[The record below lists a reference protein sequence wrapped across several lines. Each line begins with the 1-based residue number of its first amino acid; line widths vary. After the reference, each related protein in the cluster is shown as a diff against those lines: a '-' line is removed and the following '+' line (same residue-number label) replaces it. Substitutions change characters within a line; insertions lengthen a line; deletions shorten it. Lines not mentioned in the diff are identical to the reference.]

1 MKRFEMMNRNREF
14 NPQLFWASIIGICL
28 VIIMGSVFVT
38 RSYMKRM
45 RYEAEHPRLPF
56 MSKLEK
62 DLKGVNRDGKDIH
75 LAQLKGKVWVAGY
88 LYTDCPSACLG
99 LAAYMADLN
108 KVYGEQD
115 DFQLVSISLNPK
127 GDTPEKMDA
136 FVKKNGVD
144 ADNWW
149 FLSGDEEEIRKY
161 MLRYF
166 KLYSVKENTDAADI
180 AANGKFS
187 HDQRLVLVDRG
198 GNIRGY
204 YRVMDP
210 QRGTQELLRLK
221 ENVKRLL
228 DGKEEA
234 K

>member
-1 MKRFEMMNRNREF
+1 MNKGSNFDPR
-14 NPQLFWASIIGICL
+14 LFWATIIGICL
-28 VIIMGSVFVT
+28 VIIMGSIFVT
-38 RSYMKRM
+38 RSYLKR
-45 RYEAEHPRLPF
+45 RNYEAENPRLPF
-56 MSKLEK
+56 LSKLEK
-62 DLKGVNRDGKDIH
+62 DLSGVNRDGKEIH
-75 LAQLKGKVWVAGY
+75 LAELKGKAWVAGY

-108 KVYGEQD
+108 KVYGERR

-166 KLYSVKENTDAADI
+166 KLYSVKENADPAVI
-180 AANGKFS
+180 ASKGQFS
-187 HDQRLVLVDRG
+187 HDQRLVLVDQG

-204 YRVMDP
+204 YSVMDA
-210 QRGTQELLRLK
+210 QRGTKELQRLK
-221 ENVKRLL
+221 TDIQRLFDGGDDVK
-228 DGKEEA
+228 
-234 K
+234 

>member
-1 MKRFEMMNRNREF
+1 MMKREREF
-14 NPQLFWASIIGICL
+14 NPQLFWATIIGICL
-28 VIIMGSVFVT
+28 VIVMGSVFVT
-38 RSYMKRM
+38 RSYMKR
-45 RYEAEHPRLPF
+45 RNYEAANPRLPF
-56 MSKLEK
+56 LSKLEK

-99 LAAYMADLN
+99 LAAYMADVN
-108 KVYGEQD
+108 KLYGKNEN
-115 DFQLVSISLNPK
+115 FHLVSISLNPK

-149 FLSGDEEEIRKY
+149 FLSGDEEEVRKY

-166 KLYSVKENTDAADI
+166 KLYSVKENTETEAI
-180 AANGKFS
+180 ASNGQFS
-187 HDQRLVLVDRG
+187 HDQRLVLVDKG

-204 YRVMDP
+204 YRVMDA
-210 QRGTQELLRLK
+210 QRGSQELLRLK
-221 ENVKRLL
+221 ADVKRLL
-228 DGKEEA
+228 DGDEGVK
-234 K
+234 

>member
-1 MKRFEMMNRNREF
+1 MNREREF
-14 NPQLFWASIIGICL
+14 NPQLFWATIIGICL

-38 RSYMKRM
+38 RSYMKR
-45 RYEAEHPRLPF
+45 RNYEAEHPRLPYL
-56 MSKLEK
+56 SKLEK
-62 DLKGVNRDGKDIH
+62 DLKGLNRDGKEIH
-75 LAQLKGKVWVAGY
+75 LAELKGKVWVAGY

-99 LAAYMADLN
+99 LAAYMANLN
-108 KVYGEQD
+108 KGYGTRS

-136 FVKKNGVD
+136 FVKENGVD

-166 KLYSVKENTDAADI
+166 KLYSVKENTEASEI
-180 AANGKFS
+180 AANGQFS
-187 HDQRLVLVDRG
+187 HDQRLVLVDQG

-204 YRVMDP
+204 YRVMDA
-210 QRGTQELLRLK
+210 QRGTTELERLK
-221 ENVKRLL
+221 ADIQRLFDGGEDVK
-228 DGKEEA
+228 
-234 K
+234 